1 MKTFFNMKY
10 NLLKWASPV
19 LIFIL
24 VCSCYKTSSL
34 KGAGITVIQFPAATT
49 INSYLTTAG
58 SQTLAIVEIRR
69 DVPNES
75 VLNSS
80 QTATIQ
86 LSSSVITDY
95 NTAHGTTYTVLPANV
110 FTFDASN
117 PASNGALTLTF
128 APGEFA
134 KSIKINIDLT
144 ALPASPVKSAL
155 GFTISNVSG
164 GTIGST
170 KTAFV
175 TVGAK
180 NAYEASYSVTGF
192 FFHPSAG
199 RPISSTKAITTLSP
213 TRCQAAHSDLAGYFL
228 QFDVSATNTLT
239 NYAPSG
245 STPAVPASGFMT
257 QDNPAGQDYSDPS
270 NLGNLPGKAPFTSAT
285 YNNTYVPA
293 SKTFWMHYGYQSGGN
308 GEATFTRQ
316 VYEKWVRQ

>member
-1 MKTFFNMKY
+1 MKY
-10 NLLKWASPV
+10 KLLKWASPV
-19 LIFIL
+19 LVSLL

-34 KGAGITVIQFPAATT
+34 NGAGITVIQFPAAAT

-69 DVPNES
+69 DVPNQS
-75 VLNSS
+75 VLKSS
-80 QTATIQ
+80 QTVTIQ

-95 NTAHGTTYTVLPANV
+95 NTANGTSYTVLPSNV

-117 PASNGALTLTF
+117 PATNGALTVTF

-144 ALPASPVKSAL
+144 ALPAAPVKSAL
-155 GFTISNVSG
+155 GFTITNVSG

-170 KTAFV
+170 KSAFV

-180 NAYEASYSVTGF
+180 NAYEASYSVSGF
-192 FFHPSAG
+192 FFHPTAG
-199 RPISSTKAITTLSP
+199 RAISSTKAITTLSP
-213 TRCQAAHSDLAGYFL
+213 TRCQAAHSDLAGYFI
-228 QFDVSATNTLT
+228 QFDVSATNTLI
-239 NYAPSG
+239 NYAAAG
-245 STPAVPASGFMT
+245 STPPVPASGFMT
-257 QDNPAGQDYSDPS
+257 TDNPKGQDYSDPS
-270 NLGNLPGKAPFTSAT
+270 NGGFLPGTPPYTSAT

-293 SKTFWMHYGYQSGGN
+293 TKTFWMHYGYQSGGN